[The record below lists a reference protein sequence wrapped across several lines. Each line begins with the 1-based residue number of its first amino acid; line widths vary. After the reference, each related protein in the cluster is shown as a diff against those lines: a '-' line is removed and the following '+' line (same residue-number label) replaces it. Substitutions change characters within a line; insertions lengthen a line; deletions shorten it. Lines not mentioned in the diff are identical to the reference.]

1 MSELRVQ
8 TWSMPAADLGPANP
22 LPPLLSERELHVT
35 ESVDPAVP
43 AEMLQN
49 TAYGHLPNILPYSMQ
64 DGYSRERHAREFR
77 VAVLENDILRATFLL
92 EFGGRLWSL
101 FQKPSQ
107 RELLSVNPVFQTAN
121 LALRNAWFSGG
132 VEWNIGTIGHSP
144 FTCSPLFAARVNGP
158 DKTPVLRM
166 YEWERIRQVPFQIDA
181 YLPDGSPV
189 LFVRVS
195 LRNPHA
201 YNVPMYWW
209 SNIAVPERPST
220 RVIVPASSAYRFTY
234 DRLKVVPVPYMEKN
248 DISYPV
254 NIRHSSDFFFHI
266 PEGQRPWIT
275 ALDAYGKGL
284 VQVST
289 GRLKGRKLFVWGMA
303 SGGRHWQE
311 FLSMP
316 GQAYIE
322 IQAGLARTQL
332 EHVPMPAKTEWAWL
346 EAYGLLEADSSAVHG
361 LDWERATV
369 STDASIE
376 KLIPRATLEAE
387 FERGASFASQ
397 PPAEILQRGS
407 GWGAL
412 ERLRQETAGE
422 PPFYS
427 TGLVFDDQSLGTEQ
441 APWADLLHKG
451 KFPLPSPDSEPNGT
465 IVQREWS
472 NLLEHVE
479 GIDENWLALLH
490 LGTMKYYLGDR
501 VGARRYWKRSLSL
514 ENTPWALRNLAI
526 LDRDENKLGAAAKKY
541 IAACRIMPSLLPL
554 VLECGQFL
562 IEAGFARQWL
572 DLFSGFPDRIRDNA
586 RTQLLEAQA
595 ALIVGNL
602 ATVEDF
608 FSRHPTIVD
617 IREGEVSLAKLW
629 FNYHAQCLSTAEN
642 IPIGEKLMARVRQ
655 EFPLPGHFDF
665 RMADDN

>member
-1 MSELRVQ
+1 MSK
-8 TWSMPAADLGPANP
+8 
-22 LPPLLSERELHVT
+22 
-35 ESVDPAVP
+35 SVDPAVP

-49 TAYGHLPNILPYSMQ
+49 MVYGHLPNILPYSMQ
-64 DGYSRERHAREFR
+64 DGYSRIRHAREFR

-101 FQKPSQ
+101 FHKPSQ
-107 RELLSVNPVFQTAN
+107 RELLSVNPVFQPAN

-166 YEWERIRQVPFQIDA
+166 YEWERIRQIPFQIDT

-189 LFVRVS
+189 LLVRVS
-195 LRNPHA
+195 LFNPHD
-201 YNVPMYWW
+201 YSVPMYWW
-209 SNIAVPERPST
+209 SNIAVPERPAT
-220 RVIVPASSAYRFTY
+220 RVIVPASSAYRYTY
-234 DRLKVVPVPYMEKN
+234 DRLKVVPIPQVEKV

-254 NIRHSSDFFFHI
+254 NIRYSSDFFFHI

-275 ALDAYGKGL
+275 ALDADGKGL
-284 VQVST
+284 MQVST

-311 FLSMP
+311 FLSVP

-332 EHVPMPAKTEWAWL
+332 EHLPMPANTEWAWL
-346 EAYGLLEADSSAVHG
+346 EAYGFLEADSSAVHG
-361 LDWERATV
+361 LDWKRATV
-369 STDASIE
+369 LTGSSIE

-397 PPAEILQRGS
+397 PPAKIFQRGS

-412 ERLRQETAGE
+412 ERLRRNFAGE
-422 PPFYS
+422 SPFCS
-427 TGLVFDDQSLGTEQ
+427 EGLVFDDQSLGTEQ
-441 APWADLLHKG
+441 APWVDLLHKG
-451 KFPLPSPDSEPNGT
+451 KFPLPSPDSEPSGT
-465 IVQREWS
+465 MVQREWS
-472 NLLEHVE
+472 NLLEHSE
-479 GIDENWLALLH
+479 GIGENWLALLH
-490 LGTMKYYLGDR
+490 LGTMKYYQGDR
-501 VGARRYWKRSLSL
+501 VGARHEWERSQSL
-514 ENTPWALRNLAI
+514 EVSPWALRNLAI
-526 LDRDENKLGAAAKKY
+526 LDRDEKQFDTAATKY
-541 IAACRIMPSLLPL
+541 ISACRIMPTLLPL
-554 VLECGQFL
+554 ALECGQFL
-562 IEAGFARQWL
+562 IDAGYARQWL

-602 ATVEDF
+602 ATVKDF
-608 FSRHPTIVD
+608 FSRHPTIVN

-629 FNYHAQCLSTAEN
+629 FNYHAQRLSTAEN